1 MKSLILVLALFT
13 ITSCQS
19 MHSNDPDSIFF
30 RIPKGSTLT
39 LNKPLTIPSGKT
51 HALIQYG
58 KETSINER
66 DSYDVNCR
74 LDFKKFGPRTIEPE
88 RFTIT
93 RAEDTDRWISQ
104 PVILG
109 FFTTMY
115 LTSDKD
121 TDVIDMLCLAF
132 GDQNDYHFTVKDIE
146 TTLGDYFTLS
156 YAENK

>member
-1 MKSLILVLALFT
+1 MKSLVLVLALFT

-30 RIPKGSTLT
+30 RIPNGSVLT
-39 LNKPLTIPSGKT
+39 LNKPLTIPSDKT

-58 KETSINER
+58 KETNMNER
-66 DSYDVNCR
+66 KSYDVSCR

-88 RFTIT
+88 SFTISRT
-93 RAEDTDRWISQ
+93 EDTERWISQ

-115 LTSDKD
+115 LTSDKN
-121 TDVIDMLCLAF
+121 TDVIYMLCLSY
-132 GDQNDYHFTVKDIE
+132 GDQNDHHFTVKDIE

-156 YAENK
+156 YTDNR